1 MLLYKSIVYLYK
13 STLMTKRFYI
23 TKDIDV
29 LEFEAVNDWGYPRH
43 KHHFFELTF
52 VLKGNGQHLLNESI
66 VDYKAGDLF
75 FLTPKDEHEFVISE
89 PTTFGIIKFTEQL
102 FIEKASFTTSTYWR
116 KNLESVIF
124 HSNVI
129 AKSVIRNEMDRKQ
142 LFGLYDLIRDELQNP
157 ETYGR
162 NVITEL
168 FGAILIVLSRNL
180 KTSFKD
186 KPVQNLSHT
195 DRVEAIL
202 AYVRQNVLKKDRVKV
217 KAIAETF
224 YLSPNYV
231 GIYIKKHLGIS
242 LQQYIVETKVKMAE
256 SLLKQS
262 NLSIKE
268 IANKLG
274 FTDAAHFNRI
284 FRKYTGKAPSEYGA

>member
-1 MLLYKSIVYLYK
+1 
-13 STLMTKRFYI
+13 MTRRFYI

-29 LEFEAVNDWGYPRH
+29 LEFEAVNEWGYPRH

-52 VLKGNGQHLLNESI
+52 VLRGSGQHLLNESI
-66 VDYKAGDLF
+66 VDYKTGDLF

-129 AKSVIRNEMDRKQ
+129 AKSVINYEMDRKQ
-142 LFGLYDLIRDELQNP
+142 LFGLYYLIRDELQNR
-157 ETYGR
+157 EVYSK

-168 FGAILIVLSRNL
+168 FGALLIVLSRNL
-180 KTSFKD
+180 KAMLKD
-186 KPVQNLSHT
+186 NSIQRMSDK
-195 DRVEAIL
+195 DRVDAMLGYI
-202 AYVRQNVLKKDRVKV
+202 RQHVLKKEMVKV
-217 KAIAETF
+217 STIAEAF
-224 YLSPNYV
+224 HLSPNYV

-242 LQQYIVETKVKMAE
+242 LQQYILETKVKMAE
-256 SLLKQS
+256 NLLKQS
-262 NLSIKE
+262 NLNINE
-268 IANKLG
+268 IASKLG
-274 FTDAAHFNRI
+274 FTDAAHFNKI
-284 FRKYTGKAPSEYGA
+284 FKKYTGKVPSEFIEN

>member
-1 MLLYKSIVYLYK
+1 MA
-13 STLMTKRFYI
+13 KRFYI

-29 LEFEAVNDWGYPRH
+29 LEFEAVNEWGYPRH

-52 VLKGNGQHLLNESI
+52 VLKGSGQHLLNESI
-66 VDYKAGDLF
+66 VDYKTGDLF

-129 AKSVIRNEMDRKQ
+129 AESVIKNEMDRKQ
-142 LFGLYDLIRDELQNP
+142 LFGLYYLIRDEFQST
-157 ETYGR
+157 ETYGK

-168 FGAILIVLSRNL
+168 FGALLIVLSRNL
-180 KTSFKD
+180 KATLKNKPLESMSDKD
-186 KPVQNLSHT
+186 K
-195 DRVEAIL
+195 VEAIL
-202 AYVRQNVLKKDRVKV
+202 SYIRQNVLKKDMVKV
-217 KAIAETF
+217 SVIAEIF
-224 YLSPNYV
+224 HLSPNYV

-242 LQQYIVETKVKMAE
+242 LQHYILETKVKMAE

-262 NLSIKE
+262 NLNINE
-268 IANKLG
+268 IAEKLG
-274 FTDAAHFNRI
+274 FTDGAHFNKI
-284 FRKYTGKAPSEYGA
+284 FKKYAGKIPSEY

>member
-1 MLLYKSIVYLYK
+1 MA
-13 STLMTKRFYI
+13 KRFYI

-29 LEFEAVNDWGYPRH
+29 LEFEAVNEWGYPRH

-52 VLKGNGQHLLNESI
+52 VLKGSGQHLLNESI
-66 VDYKAGDLF
+66 VEYKTGDLF
-75 FLTPKDEHEFVISE
+75 FLSPKDEHEFIIAE

-102 FIEKASFTTSTYWR
+102 FIEKASFSTSTHWR

-129 AKSVIRNEMDRKQ
+129 AKSIIKNEMDRKQ
-142 LFGLYDLIRDELQNP
+142 LFGLYYLIRDELQST

-168 FGAILIVLSRNL
+168 FGALLIVLSRNL
-180 KTSFKD
+180 KATLAD
-186 KPVQNLSHT
+186 KPVDSLS
-195 DRVEAIL
+195 DKDKVEAMLGYI
-202 AYVRQNVLKKDRVKV
+202 RQNVLKKDMVKV
-217 KAIAETF
+217 NAIAETF

-242 LQQYIVETKVKMAE
+242 LQHYILETKVKMAE

-262 NLSIKE
+262 NLNINE
-268 IANKLG
+268 ISEKLG
-274 FTDAAHFNRI
+274 FTDAAHFNKI
-284 FRKYTGKAPSEYGA
+284 FKKYTGRIPSEFTEH